1 MVKAMNSSSGS
12 SALVVEWM
20 PPELR
25 QRNGLITGYIMILTN
40 LESSDQLTYNVEV
53 LNVHVEG
60 EIILPYS
67 VHVYNKEKNN
77 KRNSVN

>member
-1 MVKAMNSSSGS
+1 MVKAMISSSGS

-20 PPELR
+20 PPEIR
-25 QRNGLITGYIMILTN
+25 QRNGLITGYVVILTN
-40 LESSDQLTYNVEV
+40 LESSDQLTYNVDL

-67 VHVYNKEKNN
+67 VHMYNKD